1 MPMTTTM
8 TRRILRIA
16 ACLVLLAAMTP
27 AVPRAEEGMWTFDH
41 FPSKAVAQKYGFTPT
56 QAWLD
61 HVRSASLRIA
71 GGCSASF
78 ISPQGLVMTNHHCV
92 VECVE
97 QLSTPQQNLV
107 TNGFN
112 AKGLGDERACPAF
125 ELDQL
130 IGIRDVTARV
140 KGALAG
146 KTGNQA
152 NLALHATEAQLQ
164 QSCGGQ
170 DTHVRCDVVSLY
182 HGGVYALY
190 DYKRYTDVR
199 LVFAPEYAIGQ
210 FGGDPD
216 NFNFPRFDFDIGLLR
231 AYEGGKPVAS
241 PEYLHW
247 SPNGSTDSELVFVPG
262 NPGSTNR
269 ELTISQLEYVRDQQ
283 FPRELPVLGEFRGQ
297 LTQFVQRGPE
307 QAREAHEILFFVENQ
322 FKADQGRDFA
332 LLDPRFFAQKVAAER
347 ALRAAVAKN
356 PTLQREYGAA
366 WEQMA
371 AIQRLRAQVE
381 PRFGA
386 IDNFAFQMGLLGD
399 AFTLVQAAEERTKP
413 NSQRLPEYTDQ
424 GLVAMQQEL
433 FAPIPVFKDLETLQ
447 LAFALTLIR
456 RDLGTDDPLVRKIL
470 GGESPEQL
478 ADRLVSGTSLGD
490 PAVRKKLYDGGQAA
504 IAASTDPMIRFA
516 AGIDPDIRSIRKD
529 YEARIE
535 APTRD
540 AASRIARARFAI
552 LGTSVYP
559 DATFTARISYG
570 SVKGFDNAMG
580 QFVQPYTTMGGLFD
594 RATSAPPYAL
604 PQSWLDA
611 KPSLNLS
618 TPMNLATTND
628 IIGGN
633 SGSPLI
639 DKNANVI
646 GLIFDGNIFSL
657 GGDYGYDPAQNRAV
671 SLDSRAILE
680 GLSKVYHLDRIVTEI
695 QNAR

>member
-1 MPMTTTM
+1 MTMNM
-8 TRRILRIA
+8 TRRLLRVA
-16 ACLVLLAAMTP
+16 AASIVLAAATP
-27 AVPRAEEGMWTFDH
+27 AVPRADEGMWTFDH
-41 FPSKAVAQKYGFTPT
+41 FPSKAVAQKYGFAPT

-97 QLSTPQQNLV
+97 QLSTGAQNLV
-107 TNGFN
+107 TDGFS

-130 IGIRDVTARV
+130 VGIRDVTARV

-146 KTGNQA
+146 KTGDQA
-152 NLALHATEAQLQ
+152 NVALRAVSAQLQ

-170 DTHVRCDVVSLY
+170 AAVRCDVVSLY

-190 DYKRYTDVR
+190 DYKRYSDVR

-216 NFNFPRFDFDIGLLR
+216 NFNFPRYDFDIGLLR
-231 AYEGGKPVAS
+231 AYENGKPVAS
-241 PEYLHW
+241 PEYLKW
-247 SPNGSTDSELVFVPG
+247 SPNGSTDGELVFVPG
-262 NPGSTNR
+262 NPGRTSR
-269 ELTISQLEYVRDQQ
+269 ELTISQLAYVRDQQ
-283 FPRELPVLGEFRGQ
+283 FPRELPVLAEFRGQ
-297 LTQFVQRGPE
+297 LTQFQQRGPE

-332 LLDPRFFAQKVAAER
+332 LLDPRFFGQKMAAER
-347 ALRAAVAKN
+347 SLRAAVAKN
-356 PTLQREYGAA
+356 PTLQREYGSA
-366 WEQMA
+366 WDQMA

-424 GLVAMQQEL
+424 ALVALQQEL

-447 LAFALTLIR
+447 LAFAFTLIR
-456 RDLGTDDPLVRKIL
+456 RDLGTDDPLVRKVL
-470 GGESPEQL
+470 GGESPDQL
-478 ADRLVSGTSLGD
+478 AQRLVSGTTLGD
-490 PAVRKKLYDGGQAA
+490 PAVRKQLYDGGQAA

-516 AGIDPDIRSIRKD
+516 AALDPDVRSTRKD

-535 APTRD
+535 APTR
-540 AASRIARARFAI
+540 AAAERIARARFAI

-570 SVKGFDNAMG
+570 AVKGFDDSLG
-580 QFVQPYTTMGGLFD
+580 QFVRPYTTMGGLFD

-611 KPSLNLS
+611 KASLNLA
-618 TPMNLATTND
+618 TQMNLATTND